1 MEPLPCLGL
10 TGLEVRG
17 RESGASD
24 PVSPPGRESGG
35 QGRRG
40 LLCRSLVALLL
51 AQEKAL
57 KPPQLGCWGEA
68 LPIALC
74 LFSPKVFNQFLP
86 DLAYFS
92 LFTPTLAG

>member
-10 TGLEVRG
+10 TGLEVG
-17 RESGASD
+17 GESGASD

-40 LLCRSLVALLL
+40 LLCRSLVALLV

-57 KPPQLGCWGEA
+57 RPPQLGCCGDA
-68 LPIALC
+68 LPIALR
-74 LFSPKVFNQFLP
+74 LFNPKAFNQFVP
-86 DLAYFS
+86 DLAYFP